1 LRSDTNMVV
10 LSGVPVPVEH
20 DPLSPRVMEETRR
33 VARALCHDDRL
44 ILHGKVAPSRGA
56 PEAALAG
63 MEQLAHEHPIAGWKT
78 YTHLVGPG
86 WWLDDH
92 EAGAPRVGEA
102 FIRKAAELGIPRI
115 AVHKGLVGAAYNT
128 PEDIGP
134 AARAHR
140 DAQFLVYHGAYEIG
154 YREGPVSGGNAARG
168 ADRLVASLQ
177 RSGIGPN
184 QNVYVD
190 LGTTWWH
197 AMRDPTDAAHLL
209 GKLLRFVGQDNVVW
223 GTDSIWYGS
232 PQHQIQAFRAFQIT
246 PEFQER
252 FGYPALTKEVK
263 AKVFGLNGARVYGV
277 RVPVT
282 SRCTFSRSDLVELR
296 RHLPGGSALHGPT
309 TPAEA
314 RALGRR
320 RPPLV

>member
-1 LRSDTNMVV
+1 
-10 LSGVPVPVEH
+10 
-20 DPLSPRVMEETRR
+20 
-33 VARALCHDDRL
+33 LCHDDRL

-115 AVHKGLVGAAYNT
+115 AVHKGLANAAYNT

-140 DAQFLVYHGAYEIG
+140 DVQFLVYHSG
-154 YREGPVSGGNAARG
+154 YQLDVREGPYTPAT
-168 ADRLVASLQ
+168 ADMGVNRLVTSMQ
-177 RSGIGPN
+177 RSGIGAN
-184 QNVYVD
+184 ENVYAD
-190 LGTTWWH
+190 IGTTWWQ
-197 AMRDPTDAAHLL
+197 AMRDPTQAAHLL
-209 GKLLRFVGQDNVVW
+209 GKLLRFVGEDNVLW

-232 PQHQIQAFRAFQIT
+232 PQDQIQALRAFEIST
-246 PEFQER
+246 ELQER
-252 FGYPALTKEVK
+252 FGYPALTKERK
-263 AKVFGLNGARVYGV
+263 AKLLGLNGARVYGV
-277 RVPVT
+277 HEAIRT
-282 SRCTFSRSDLVELR
+282 RCSFSRRELLDVR
-296 RHLPGGSALHGPT
+296 RHLS
-309 TPAEA
+309 
-314 RALGRR
+314 
-320 RPPLV
+320 